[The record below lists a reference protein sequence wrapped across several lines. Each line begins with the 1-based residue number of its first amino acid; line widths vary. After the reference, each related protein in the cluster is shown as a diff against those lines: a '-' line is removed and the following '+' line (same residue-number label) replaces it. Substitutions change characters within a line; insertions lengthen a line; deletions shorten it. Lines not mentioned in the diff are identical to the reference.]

1 MTHPRWARRVATNA
15 LLSGLLGVVL
25 IATAS
30 RSATAG
36 APERVQA
43 LVERAAAYIQAVG
56 RDQGFADITRPDG
69 GFTDGDLYVFCIAA
83 DGMSIAH
90 GGNPKLVGKNFAGMR
105 DPEGTLTTMGLLRV
119 GLTQGRGWFEY
130 LWPNPQAGRIQ
141 RKVTFVLRI
150 DDQTVCASG
159 YFKPDPR

>member
-1 MTHPRWARRVATNA
+1 VTHPRWARRVSTGA
-15 LLSGLLGVVL
+15 LLSGLLGLVL

-36 APERVQA
+36 APEKVLA
-43 LVERAAAYIQAVG
+43 LVERAAVYIQAVG

-69 GFTDGDLYVFCIAA
+69 GFTDGELYVFCTAA
-83 DGMSIAH
+83 DGMSLAH
-90 GGNPKLVGKNFAGMR
+90 GGNPKLVGKHLADLR
-105 DPEGTLTTMGLLRV
+105 DPEGTPTTMGIVHV

-159 YFKPDPR
+159 YFKPDPP